1 MQWCWLHYLNKLL
14 LTASLS
20 TVLAVSQTLSLSSA
34 EFWPLE
40 LCASLL
46 CLADSETWNLNLPG
60 NLGRVSSSEVSDL
73 KVLDQETQG
82 LEKVDCPS
90 YVLQHNVLSDS
101 NDKDVVYEDCALGT
115 LAQCS

>member
-1 MQWCWLHYLNKLL
+1 MVLAALLVNELL

-46 CLADSETWNLNLPG
+46 CLTDSETWNLNLPG

-73 KVLDQETQG
+73 KVLDQETQS